1 MPDQRFLGID
11 LGGTDTKYGI
21 VDGAGRVLRRGRWP
35 TEAERGPEG
44 VLVRVAAHAREMI
57 GSDRVIAVG
66 MGVPGPMSSRV
77 GMVYEAPNL
86 PGWVNVPVQK
96 ILEEALG
103 LPVRL
108 NNDANAAAWGEF
120 RAGAGRGAS
129 TMILYTLGTGVGGGI
144 IIDGELLCGPDDT
157 AGELGHIVVNPE
169 GPRCGCGNR
178 GCVEA
183 YASAT
188 AIRRRVREALAAG
201 GKTSIEI
208 PAGEE
213 ETFGAKPVF
222 DAAERGDVLASEI
235 VAEAGRM
242 LGLAAAGMINAL
254 NPDVIAYGGAISKAG
269 PILFDQIIG
278 TAKANSF
285 AKPFSRVRI
294 VPGELGNDAGLI
306 GAAGLAMR
314 LAGGE

>member
-1 MPDQRFLGID
+1 VPDQLFLGID

-21 VDGAGRVLRRGRWP
+21 VDARGHVLRKGRWP
-35 TEAERGPEG
+35 TEPERGPEG
-44 VLVRVAAHAREMI
+44 VLEQVARHAREMI
-57 GSDRVIAVG
+57 GSDTVLAVG
-66 MGVPGPMSSRV
+66 MGVPGPMSSRLGV
-77 GMVYEAPNL
+77 IFEAPNL
-86 PGWVNVPVQK
+86 PGWKNVPVQQIMEK
-96 ILEEALG
+96 HLG

-157 AGELGHIVVNPE
+157 AGELGHVVVNPA

-178 GCVEA
+178 GCLEA

-188 AIRRRVREALAAG
+188 AFRRRVREAVAAG
-201 GKTSIEI
+201 IKTSIEI
-208 PAGEE
+208 PPGEE
-213 ETFGAKPVF
+213 DTIGAKPVF
-222 DAAERGDVLASEI
+222 DAALRGDVLACEI

-254 NPDVIAYGGAISKAG
+254 NPDVIAYSGGMSQAG
-269 PILFDQIIG
+269 PVLFDWIIS

-294 VPGELGNDAGLI
+294 VPAELGNDAGLI

-314 LAGGE
+314 SAGGE